1 MGLDLNYIKTFLQV
15 VSAGN
20 FARAAEQLQYAQS
33 TVTAQMHAI
42 EQELGAPLFER
53 VGRKNYLTPT
63 GEEFLKYC
71 SELQN
76 ILQKI
81 SGVGQ
86 QGYDAEFT
94 LRIGVLQS
102 LLFDSFLGTLPVIRE
117 KYPNAT
123 VTLKVCNTQELMELM
138 RQHALDMAYISG
150 PLNTDPAFTSL
161 FTKKTEIVFVAGPGH
176 RLAGQKKVPLDEL
189 LRCPFIMTET
199 SGQTYYTFHALAA
212 AANRTPVCPIMVN
225 DISAIA
231 ALLRNSDLLAFLPR
245 PALSSLLHTD
255 DLVALDADIP
265 PQVYY
270 SQILVRKSTWISP
283 AMSEIV
289 AAMERLRADPTA
301 L

>member
-1 MGLDLNYIKTFLQV
+1 MDLNYIKTFLQV

-150 PLNTDPAFTSL
+150 PPCPPFCTRMIWSLWTRTSHPRS
-161 FTKKTEIVFVAGPGH
+161 TTA
-176 RLAGQKKVPLDEL
+176 RSWCAKVPG
-189 LRCPFIMTET
+189 
-199 SGQTYYTFHALAA
+199 S
-212 AANRTPVCPIMVN
+212 
-225 DISAIA
+225 
-231 ALLRNSDLLAFLPR
+231 
-245 PALSSLLHTD
+245 
-255 DLVALDADIP
+255 P
-265 PQVYY
+265 P
-270 SQILVRKSTWISP
+270 P
-283 AMSEIV
+283 
-289 AAMERLRADPTA
+289 
-301 L
+301 